1 MNLFPSVVRCR
12 NLGKSIKVYL
22 INTKDYWFTWERLHM
37 HSNFKSGTALLLALG
52 ITAGATAP
60 IVMIAPAFAQ
70 ATFPD
75 VSSDY
80 WAAQF
85 IQELASRNIIEGFP
99 DGSFRPNEAV
109 TRAQF
114 AAMIRKAFPNAQDVR
129 TPINFVDVPSNYW
142 GYQAIQDAYT
152 SGFLAGYPG
161 GTFRPNENIP
171 RAQVLVSLA
180 SGLNYTTTGSADALL
195 QAYSDANNIP
205 GYARNSIAAATE
217 RRIVVNYPDVRS
229 LNPNQTATRADVAAF
244 IYQALVSTGTVA
256 AIQSPYIVG
265 QVVAP
270 QTLTIPSGT
279 SIPLRYD
286 RADKVL
292 LAKNEPNPTPIT
304 LTVAQNVVT
313 SDGTVLIP
321 SGSQVA
327 GQLVVSQGAAQF
339 VASELV
345 LANGQRLPI
354 AATSDAITQ
363 TESIRRGANTG
374 TILKDAALGSA
385 AAAGISAV
393 TGDRNI
399 KAGEVLIGTGV
410 GALAGLIFG
419 GDRID
424 LISIRPNSDLNLRLT
439 TDLQIPRQ

>member
-1 MNLFPSVVRCR
+1 
-12 NLGKSIKVYL
+12 
-22 INTKDYWFTWERLHM
+22 M

-114 AAMIRKAFPNAQDVR
+114 AAMIRKAFPNAQNVR
-129 TPINFVDVPSNYW
+129 TPINFADVPSNYW
-142 GYQAIQDAYT
+142 GYQAIQNAYT

-195 QAYSDANNIP
+195 QAYSDASNIP

-217 RRIVVNYPDVRS
+217 RRIVVNYPDVKFLS
-229 LNPNQTATRADVAAF
+229 PNQTATRADVAAF
-244 IYQALVSTGTVA
+244 IYQALVSTGTVT

-270 QTLTIPSGT
+270 QALTIPSGT

-363 TESIRRGANTG
+363 TESIRRGTNTG

>member
-12 NLGKSIKVYL
+12 NFGKSIKVYL

-114 AAMIRKAFPNAQDVR
+114 AAMIRKAFPNAQNVR
-129 TPINFVDVPSNYW
+129 TPINFADVPSNYW
-142 GYQAIQDAYT
+142 GYQAIQNAYT

-195 QAYSDANNIP
+195 QAYSDASNIP

-217 RRIVVNYPDVRS
+217 RRIVVNYPDVKFLS
-229 LNPNQTATRADVAAF
+229 PNQTATRADVAAF
-244 IYQALVSTGTVA
+244 IYQALVSTGTVT

-270 QTLTIPSGT
+270 QALTIPSGT

-363 TESIRRGANTG
+363 TESIRRGTNTG

>member
-1 MNLFPSVVRCR
+1 
-12 NLGKSIKVYL
+12 
-22 INTKDYWFTWERLHM
+22 M

-195 QAYSDANNIP
+195 QAYSDASNIP

-229 LNPNQTATRADVAAF
+229 LSPNQTATRADVAAF

>member
-1 MNLFPSVVRCR
+1 
-12 NLGKSIKVYL
+12 
-22 INTKDYWFTWERLHM
+22 M

-161 GTFRPNENIP
+161 GAFRPNENIP

-195 QAYSDANNIP
+195 QAYSDASNIP

-217 RRIVVNYPDVRS
+217 RRIVVNYPDVKLLS
-229 LNPNQTATRADVAAF
+229 PNQTATRADVAAF

-363 TESIRRGANTG
+363 TESIRRGTSTG

>member
-1 MNLFPSVVRCR
+1 
-12 NLGKSIKVYL
+12 
-22 INTKDYWFTWERLHM
+22 M

-60 IVMIAPAFAQ
+60 IVMTAPAFAQ

-129 TPINFVDVPSNYW
+129 TPINFADVPSNYW

-195 QAYSDANNIP
+195 QAYSDASNIP
-205 GYARNSIAAATE
+205 GYARNSIAATTE
-217 RRIVVNYPDVRS
+217 RRIVVNYPDVRVLS
-229 LNPNQTATRADVAAF
+229 PNQTATRADVAAF

-265 QVVAP
+265 QVAP
-270 QTLTIPSGT
+270 PQALTIPSGT
-279 SIPLRYD
+279 AIPLRYD

-321 SGSQVA
+321 AGSQVA

-345 LANGQRLPI
+345 LASGQRLPI
-354 AATSDAITQ
+354 SATSDAITQ